1 MYATTSTNGQVAIDV
16 FVFCCCCCFLFVY
29 RKRGFHAHFKKI
41 GLYLE
46 LEAVKSCESRAMMCE
61 NVNNACKKG
70 AVM

>member
-1 MYATTSTNGQVAIDV
+1 MSFSSVISSSVHRKVWFYCLVILVCPVGTTINM
-16 FVFCCCCCFLFVY
+16 VY
-29 RKRGFHAHFKKI
+29 EERNAPCTK
-41 GLYLE
+41 